1 MLTIKIP
8 EVNAAKSAED
18 RLAQFILDGL
28 ESSKYGYMSFD
39 YYHSG
44 CAIGQCCD
52 TSVGYTSLDVIDSV
66 LCAFRKA
73 GYLVD
78 VHHYGNNLATVAIRK

>member
-1 MLTIKIP
+1 MLTIEIP
-8 EVNAAKSAED
+8 EVNATKSAED

-28 ESSKYGYMSFD
+28 KSSKYGRMSFD
-39 YYHSG
+39 YYHNG

-52 TSVGYTSLDVIDSV
+52 TSVGHTSLDVIDSV
-66 LCAFRKA
+66 LRAFRKA

-78 VHHYGNNLATVAIRK
+78 IHYYSNNLTTATIRK